1 MARQTTPKAATKRP
15 AKSTSRTKAKG
26 ATKPAPA
33 RKSAPAKRGPAKKGA
48 ARKAAAKTVTDKTLL
63 AHPGT
68 VAMFERINAC
78 NKPPICWQR
87 LADGSYLEC
96 HLRADCTYGNC
107 VPVDA
112 SQVPPGADG
121 C

>member
-1 MARQTTPKAATKRP
+1 MARGTTRKATSKRAGKTASGTKR
-15 AKSTSRTKAKG
+15 KG
-26 ATKPAPA
+26 AAKT
-33 RKSAPAKRGPAKKGA
+33 KSAPKRGPVKGA
-48 ARKAAAKTVTDKTLL
+48 RPKAVRNKAVL

-68 VAMFERINAC
+68 AAMIDRINAC

-96 HLRADCTYGNC
+96 YLRADCTYGNC
-107 VPVDA
+107 VPVDP
-112 SQVPPGADG
+112 SQVPPGAEG